1 MVRKLRGRRGQ
12 PRSGLVALVVAVAA
26 AELAVLLLRPRT
38 GLVSPLA
45 VDASDY
51 FTPAQIERARDFR
64 DPQLALYAATL
75 AVEAGALVLMVRLGA
90 RRLPRRAAAAGAVV
104 SLTLTAVTLPLG
116 VISRQRAVD
125 VGLITQSWGG
135 WAGDVAKSAAIGA
148 VLAALGAGLAALM
161 ARRFGRR
168 WWMPGAV
175 VVALVGAGFLYAG
188 PVVLDPLFNRFE
200 PLPAG
205 ALRSDVLRLADE
217 AGVKVGQVYE
227 MDASRRT
234 TASNAYVTGLGSS
247 KRVVIYDNLIDD
259 FTPEQT
265 RLVVAHELGHV
276 HYSDVPHGLLYLLLV
291 APFGMFAVVRL
302 TDRWSAGDPRR
313 WVPALALALGVVSTP
328 VTMVSNQL
336 SRRVEARADAY
347 ALKLTGA
354 GAVEP
359 FIGFQR
365 RITVTNV
372 GDPDPPAWLHA
383 LLGTHPTAVQ
393 RIGIAKA
400 YARTAGR

>member
-1 MVRKLRGRRGQ
+1 MPRKLTQSRTG
-12 PRSGLVALVVAVAA
+12 PLALLAAVAA
-26 AELAVLLLRPRT
+26 AQVAVLLLRPRT
-38 GLVSPLA
+38 GLITPLPVQA
-45 VDASDY
+45 DEY
-51 FTPAQIERARDFR
+51 FTPAQIERATDFR
-64 DPQLALYAATL
+64 DPQLALYGLSL
-75 AVEAGALVLMVRLGA
+75 ALQAGVLVLLI
-90 RRLPRRAAAAGAVV
+90 RRGVPRRAVVGGAVV
-104 SLTLTAVTLPLG
+104 SLALTVVTLPVG
-116 VISRQRAVD
+116 AISRQRSVD

-148 VLAALGAGLAALM
+148 LLAALGAGLAALL

-168 WWMPGAV
+168 WWLPGS
-175 VVALVGAGFLYAG
+175 ALVVLIGAGFLYAG

-205 ALRSDVLRLADE
+205 ALRSDVLRLADQ

-227 MDASRRT
+227 MDASKRT
-234 TASNAYVTGLGSS
+234 TAANAYVAGLGSS

-259 FTPEQT
+259 FTPDQT

-276 HYSDVPHGLLYLLLV
+276 HYADVPHGLLYLLLV
-291 APFGMFAVVRL
+291 APFGVFAVARL
-302 TDRWSAGDPRR
+302 ADGWSGGDPRR

-347 ALKLTGA
+347 ALQLTGEH
-354 GAVEP
+354 AVAP

-365 RITVTNV
+365 KITVQNV
-372 GDPDPPAWLHA
+372 GDPDPPGWLHA

-400 YARTAGR
+400 YAKTTGR

>member
-1 MVRKLRGRRGQ
+1 M
-12 PRSGLVALVVAVAA
+12 
-26 AELAVLLLRPRT
+26 
-38 GLVSPLA
+38 
-45 VDASDY
+45 
-51 FTPAQIERARDFR
+51 
-64 DPQLALYAATL
+64 
-75 AVEAGALVLMVRLGA
+75 
-90 RRLPRRAAAAGAVV
+90 
-104 SLTLTAVTLPLG
+104 
-116 VISRQRAVD
+116 
-125 VGLITQSWGG
+125 
-135 WAGDVAKSAAIGA
+135 
-148 VLAALGAGLAALM
+148 
-161 ARRFGRR
+161 
-168 WWMPGAV
+168 
-175 VVALVGAGFLYAG
+175 
-188 PVVLDPLFNRFE
+188 VLDPLFNRFD

-205 ALRSDVLRLADE
+205 QLRSDVLRLADQ

-247 KRVVIYDNLIDD
+247 KRVVIYDNLIKD

-265 RLVVAHELGHV
+265 RLVVAHELAHV
-276 HYSDVPHGLLYLLLV
+276 HYRDVPHGLLYLLLV
-291 APFGMFAVVRL
+291 APFGIFAVARL
-302 TDRWSAGDPRR
+302 TEWWAGDDRRR

-336 SRRVEARADAY
+336 SRRIEARADAY
-347 ALKLTGA
+347 ALKLSGR

-383 LLGTHPTAVQ
+383 LLGTHPTAVE

-400 YARTAGR
+400 YAATSGR